1 MGLAVRVPGHEVAH
15 CGGASFRERHIA
27 RDETWLGGWE
37 LGTQSLLQEFG
48 LYSVKRDLVK
58 ACMEEKYEVSSL

>member
-1 MGLAVRVPGHEVAH
+1 MKWHIV
-15 CGGASFRERHIA
+15 CGGGSFGERHIA

-48 LYSVKRDLVK
+48 LYSVK
-58 ACMEEKYEVSSL
+58 